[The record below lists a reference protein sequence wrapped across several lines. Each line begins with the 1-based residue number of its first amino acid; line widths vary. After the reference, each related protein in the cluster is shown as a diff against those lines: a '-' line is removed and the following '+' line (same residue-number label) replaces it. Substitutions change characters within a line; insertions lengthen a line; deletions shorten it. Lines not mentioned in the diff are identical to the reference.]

1 MNVKEASELLLLI
14 GDETR
19 LTIVKALTK
28 KLHMNAKDFLPLVS
42 CKQATLSHHLTE
54 LVDNGLVKA
63 KKSGNKVLYSLDARK
78 FDALIN
84 FVGNID
90 RVNKKEEAPVA
101 PAPVK
106 EVKPVEKPI
115 RVVDTPVVKKVEE
128 KKGNPVK
135 VELPTFLL

>member
-19 LTIVKALTK
+19 LTVVKALTK
-28 KLHMNAKDFLPLVS
+28 KLHMCAKDFLPLVD
-42 CKQATLSHHLTE
+42 CKQATLSHHLNE
-54 LVDNGLVKA
+54 MSENGIIHA

-78 FDALIN
+78 FQALVY
-84 FVGNID
+84 FMGNID
-90 RVNKKEEAPVA
+90 RVNKSDDKPVA
-101 PAPVK
+101 EPA
-106 EVKPVEKPI
+106 KPVEKPI
-115 RVVDTPVVKKVEE
+115 RVVDTPIISKVEKGEEE